1 MTCSREIL
9 ATVGLGLGLGVV
21 VGGSVSKTTE
31 NRSRLLIARQWLAL
45 CHTKDLREILI
56 AVLDTY
62 VICHG

>member
-1 MTCSREIL
+1 MTREIL
-9 ATVGLGLGLGVV
+9 ATVGSGLGLGLG

-31 NRSRLLIARQWLAL
+31 NRLLIARQWLAL

-62 VICHG
+62 VICHA